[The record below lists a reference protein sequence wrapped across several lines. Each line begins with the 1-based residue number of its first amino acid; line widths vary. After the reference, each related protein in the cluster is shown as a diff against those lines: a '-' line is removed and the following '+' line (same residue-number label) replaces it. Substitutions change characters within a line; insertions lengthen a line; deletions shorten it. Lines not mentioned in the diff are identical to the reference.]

1 MQMNWTIK
9 DWQRAYAEGERQLR
23 DLLDYVADIDND
35 NHAWIEIASSE
46 QLIAQFDN
54 LATQDAKDLPLY
66 GIPFAVKDNIDVAG
80 FHTTAGCL
88 EPLYLATTDA
98 HVVAKLKA
106 AGAVVIGKT
115 NLDQF
120 ATGLVGTRSP
130 YGAVANSFHS
140 EYISGGSSSG
150 SAVSVANGTVP
161 FALGTDTAGSGRV
174 PAGHNNIVG
183 LKPTKGWLSNTGL
196 IPACRLHDVISIFAL
211 GMDEAWQVAQIMKGY
226 DKEDDYSRVHPATAP
241 VAFRLGKIAVPNTLK
256 FYGDTQSE
264 YAFTAAITQLEAMG
278 YEVTAIDFTVFDE
291 LAEAL
296 YNDSWVSERA
306 FAIDQLVNRD
316 DILPITRQIISQA
329 DNYSAVDAMRAE
341 YTRAAHSR
349 QIQQVLSEFDAL
361 MVPTAPTI
369 YTIDAVNADP
379 LTKNSHMG
387 AYTNF
392 VNLAD
397 LSALALPNVIAED
410 GLPRGV
416 TFIAL
421 AWHDE
426 ALANFG
432 HQWQIARNIPMGSSQ
447 KTYQSDQDQPC
458 DEHSDKSPSLMPT
471 FMPMSTRFGSGSSVE
486 LAVVGAHLSGMP
498 LNYQLTDRGGVLS
511 ETTQTAPSYQLFAL
525 ARSTPAKPGL
535 KRHREG
541 RSIAVEVWRIP
552 TARFGEIVSEVP
564 SPLGIGN
571 VELADGRWVKS
582 FICEEYGFEGGTD
595 VTAFGGWKSYLAK
608 QSAPVIDAT

>member
-1 MQMNWTIK
+1 MQTNWTIK
-9 DWQRAYAEGERQLR
+9 DWQAAYAKDEIQLS
-23 DLLDYVADIDND
+23 DLLDYVADIGND

-46 QLIAQFDN
+46 QLIAQLDHIV
-54 LATQDAKDLPLY
+54 TQHAKDLPLY

-80 FHTTAGCL
+80 FHTTAGCSA
-88 EPLYLATTDA
+88 PLYLATTDA

-130 YGAVANSFHS
+130 YGAVANSFNPK
-140 EYISGGSSSG
+140 YISGGSSSG
-150 SAVSVANGTVP
+150 SAVCVANGTVP

-183 LKPTKGWLSNTGL
+183 LKPTKGWLSSTGL
-196 IPACRLHDVISIFAL
+196 IPACRLNDVISIFAL
-211 GMDEAWQVAQIMKGY
+211 GVDEAWQVAQIMKGY
-226 DKEDDYSRVHPATAP
+226 DKEDDYSRVHPNTAP
-241 VAFRLGKIAVPNTLK
+241 VAFSLGKIAVPDTVE
-256 FYGDTQSE
+256 FYGDGESE
-264 YAFTAAITQLEAMG
+264 HAFTVAITQLETMG
-278 YEVTAIDFTVFDE
+278 YEVTPIDVSVFNK
-291 LAEAL
+291 LAETL

-306 FAIDQLVNRD
+306 FAVDQLVSRD
-316 DILPITRQIISQA
+316 DILPVTRQIISQA
-329 DNYSAVDAMRAE
+329 NHYSAVDAMRAE

-349 QIQQVLSEFDAL
+349 HIQEVLSEFDAL

-432 HQWQIARNIPMGSSQ
+432 HQWQAALNIPMGTSQ
-447 KTYQSDQDQPC
+447 KRYQLNQEQSN
-458 DEHSDKSPSLMPT
+458 KSPSRT
-471 FMPMSTRFGSGSSVE
+471 SFITKSDSDSSVE
-486 LAVVGAHLSGMP
+486 LAVVGAHLSEMP

-511 ETTQTAPSYQLFAL
+511 EKAQTASSYQLFAL
-525 ARSTPAKPGL
+525 AGSTPAKPGL

-541 RSIAVEVWRIP
+541 RAIAVEVWRIP
-552 TARFGEIVSEVP
+552 QARFGEIVREVP

-595 VTAFGGWKSYLAK
+595 VTAFGGWKDYLAK
-608 QSAPVIDAT
+608 QSVPTADVT

>member
-9 DWQRAYAEGERQLR
+9 DWQNAYAEGDIQLD
-23 DLLDYVADIDND
+23 DLLNYVAGIGND
-35 NHAWIEIASSE
+35 NHAWIEIATAAQVTQ
-46 QLIAQFDN
+46 QLEIIKAQN
-54 LATQDAKDLPLY
+54 PKDLPLY
-66 GIPFAVKDNIDVAG
+66 GVPFAVKDNIDVAG
-80 FHTTAGCL
+80 FHTTAACSA
-88 EPLYLATTDA
+88 PLYLATTDA
-98 HVVAKLKA
+98 HVVAKLKS

-130 YGAVANSFHS
+130 YGAVTNSFNPN
-140 EYISGGSSSG
+140 YISGGSSSG

-174 PAGHNNIVG
+174 PAAHNNIVG
-183 LKPTKGWLSNTGL
+183 LKPTKGWLSTTGL

-211 GMDEAWQVAQIMKGY
+211 GVDEAWQVAQVMKGY
-226 DKEDDYSRVHPATAP
+226 DAKDDYSRAHPNTAP
-241 VAFRLGKIAVPNTLK
+241 VAFSLGKIAIPDTLE

-264 YAFTAAITQLEAMG
+264 RAFEVALTQLEAMG
-278 YEVTAIDFTVFDE
+278 YDITPIDFTVFNQ
-291 LAEAL
+291 LAETL

-306 FAIDQLVNRD
+306 FAIDQFVSRD

-329 DNYSAVDAMRAE
+329 DNYSAVDAMAAE
-341 YTRAAHSR
+341 YTRATFSR
-349 QIQQVLSEFDAL
+349 HIQQVLSEFDAL

-397 LSALALPNVIAED
+397 LSALALPNVIADD

-416 TFIAL
+416 TFIAG

-432 HQWQIARNIPMGSSQ
+432 HQWQTLLNLPMGTSQ
-447 KTYQSDQDQPC
+447 KRYQSDRYKSC
-458 DEHSDKSPSLMPT
+458 DEHSDKSPSLIPL
-471 FMPMSTRFGSGSSVE
+471 STKFDNDSSVE

-511 ETTQTAPSYQLFAL
+511 EKTQTAATYQLFAL
-525 ARSTPAKPGL
+525 AGSTPAKPGL
-535 KRHREG
+535 KCQSGG

-552 TARFGEIVSEVP
+552 KARFGDIVNEVP

-582 FICEEYGFEGGTD
+582 FVCEEYGFAGSTD
-595 VTAFGGWKSYLAK
+595 VTHFGGWKAYIAS
-608 QSAPVIDAT
+608 QSAPVTDAT

>member
-1 MQMNWTIK
+1 MQKNWTIN
-9 DWQRAYAEGERQLR
+9 DWQSGYCNGHIQLS
-23 DLLDYVADIDND
+23 DLLEYVASIDND
-35 NHAWIEIASSE
+35 DNAWIEIATPE
-46 QLIAQFDN
+46 QLTTQIESIAAQN
-54 LATQDAKDLPLY
+54 AKDLPLY

-80 FHTTAGCL
+80 FHTTAGSSS
-88 EPLYLATTDA
+88 PLYMAESDA
-98 HVVAKLKA
+98 YVIAKLKA
-106 AGAVVIGKT
+106 AGAIVIGKT

-130 YGAVANSFHS
+130 YGAVSNSFNS

-150 SAVSVANGTVP
+150 SAVSVANGNVP

-183 LKPTKGWLSNTGL
+183 LKPTKGWLSSTGL

-211 GMDEAWQVAQIMKGY
+211 GVDDAWQVAQIMKGY
-226 DKEDDYSRVHPATAP
+226 DAKDDYSRVHPATTPA
-241 VAFRLGKIAVPNTLK
+241 AFSLGKIAIPDTLE
-256 FYGDTQSE
+256 FYGDTESE
-264 YAFTAAITQLEAMG
+264 QAFERAITQLQTMG
-278 YEVTAIDFTVFDE
+278 YKVTPIDFTVFNE
-291 LAEAL
+291 LADAL
-296 YNDSWVSERA
+296 YNDSWVSERT
-306 FAIDQLVNRD
+306 FAIEQLVTRD
-316 DILPITRQIISQA
+316 ELLPITRQIISQA
-329 DNYSAVDAMRAE
+329 DDYSAVDAMSAE
-341 YTRAAHSR
+341 YTRAALSR
-349 QIQQVLSEFDAL
+349 QIQQVMSEFDAL

-397 LSALALPNVIAED
+397 LSALALPNVIADD

-416 TFIAL
+416 TFIAP

-432 HQWQIARNIPMGSSQ
+432 HQWQAALNIPIGTSQ
-447 KTYQSDQDQPC
+447 HHYKSDPAQSDKPQSLISLTTTLD
-458 DEHSDKSPSLMPT
+458 SDN
-471 FMPMSTRFGSGSSVE
+471 SVD

-511 ETTQTAPSYQLFAL
+511 EQTQTAATYQLFAL
-525 ARSTPAKPGL
+525 AGATPAKPGL
-535 KRHREG
+535 MRHSDG
-541 RSIAVEVWRIP
+541 RAIEVEVWRIP
-552 TARFGEIVSEVP
+552 NARFGEIVNEVP
-564 SPLGIGN
+564 APLGIGN

-582 FICEEYGFEGGTD
+582 FICEPYGFEGSTD
-595 VTAFGGWKSYLAK
+595 VTAFGGWRAYIAK
-608 QSAPVIDAT
+608 QFEPIA

>member
-9 DWQRAYAEGERQLR
+9 DWQNAYAEGDIQLN
-23 DLLDYVADIDND
+23 DLLSYVAGIGND
-35 NHAWIEIASSE
+35 NHAWIEIATFE
-46 QLIAQFDN
+46 QVTQQLEIINAQN
-54 LATQDAKDLPLY
+54 PEDLPLY

-80 FHTTAGCL
+80 FHTTAACSA
-88 EPLYLATTDA
+88 PLYLATTDA
-98 HVVAKLKA
+98 YVIAKLKS

-130 YGAVANSFHS
+130 YGAVTNSFNPD
-140 EYISGGSSSG
+140 YISGGSSSG
-150 SAVSVANGTVP
+150 SAVIVANGTVP

-174 PAGHNNIVG
+174 PAAHNNIVG
-183 LKPTKGWLSNTGL
+183 LKPTKGWLSTTGL
-196 IPACRLHDVISIFAL
+196 IPACRLHDVISIFTL
-211 GMDEAWQVAQIMKGY
+211 GVDEAWQVAQVMKGY
-226 DKEDDYSRVHPATAP
+226 DAKDDYSRAHPNTAP
-241 VAFRLGKIAVPNTLK
+241 VAFSLGKIAIPDTLE

-264 YAFTAAITQLEAMG
+264 QAFEVALTQLEAMG
-278 YEVTAIDFTVFDE
+278 YDVTPIDFTVFNQ
-291 LAEAL
+291 LAETL

-306 FAIDQLVNRD
+306 FAIDQLVERD
-316 DILPITRQIISQA
+316 DVLSITRQIISQA
-329 DNYSAVDAMRAE
+329 DNYSAIDAMSAE
-341 YTRAAHSR
+341 YARAALSR
-349 QIQQVLSEFDAL
+349 QIQHVLSEFDAL

-397 LSALALPNVIAED
+397 LSALALPNVIADD

-416 TFIAL
+416 TFIAMT
-421 AWHDE
+421 WHDE

-432 HQWQIARNIPMGSSQ
+432 HQWQATLKTPMGTSQ
-447 KTYQSDQDQPC
+447 HHYQSDKSQSLIPLSTKFD
-458 DEHSDKSPSLMPT
+458 SD
-471 FMPMSTRFGSGSSVE
+471 SSVE

-511 ETTQTAPSYQLFAL
+511 EKTQTAATYQLFAL
-525 ARSTPAKPGL
+525 AGSTPAKPGL
-535 KRHREG
+535 RRQSGG
-541 RSIAVEVWRIP
+541 RAIAVEVWRIP
-552 TARFGEIVSEVP
+552 KARFGEIVNEVP

-582 FICEEYGFEGGTD
+582 FICEEYGFADSTD
-595 VTAFGGWKSYLAK
+595 VTHFGGWKAYIDS
-608 QSAPVIDAT
+608 QSSPKI